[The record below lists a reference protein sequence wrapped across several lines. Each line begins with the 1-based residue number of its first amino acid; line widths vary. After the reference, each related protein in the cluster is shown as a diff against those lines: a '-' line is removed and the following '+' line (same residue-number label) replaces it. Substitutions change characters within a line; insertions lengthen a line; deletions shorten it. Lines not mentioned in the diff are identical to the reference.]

1 MPSPLVGNGNAK
13 EADGLFVKTLLQ
25 TAESEANKQRV
36 DESTKEDGTGV
47 PICHAEP
54 VTVVTSPEQ
63 ALSRPL
69 YALTEK

>member
-25 TAESEANKQRV
+25 TAESQANKQRV
-36 DESTKEDGTGV
+36 DESTKMEEGV

-54 VTVVTSPEQ
+54 VTVATSVEQ

-69 YALTEK
+69 YALTAK